1 MTKYYFCRDN
11 KYNKVMK
18 RHAFSALL
26 VLALAFAGSSDACA
40 QINLGNILG
49 NLTGKKEAAQQQSQ
63 ASGLLSGITSIF
75 SKDKLASKNSIVGTW
90 EYSEPAIVFES
101 DNLLTKAGAGLAAN
115 KIEDKLQEQ
124 LSKFGIN
131 PGAFS
136 ITFNAD
142 GTFTETFGEKK
153 FNGKWKVEDS
163 QLHLVFGKKSIP
175 INTQLSGKKLMFAT
189 DATKLLDLVK
199 AVGSKSTN
207 STISTVTTL
216 MKGVDGMQAGLTLV
230 KKQ

>member
-1 MTKYYFCRDN
+1 M
-11 KYNKVMK
+11 MK
-18 RHAFSALL
+18 RISTYWKA
-26 VLALAFAGSSDACA
+26 LALPLMMG
-40 QINLGNILG
+40 
-49 NLTGKKEAAQQQSQ
+49 AAM
-63 ASGLLSGITSIF
+63 ASCDLLDTPEYPDDDF
-75 SKDKLASKNSIVGTW
+75 SIVGTW

-175 INTQLSGKKLMFAT
+175 INTQLSGKKLMFVT